1 PREADCSK
9 KRLSKVVGWRESM
22 ATATVTTFDLPAYGA
37 FFPTIVPRR
46 EGGRRKVPAKRKEL
60 WSAPSYLTAS

>member
-1 PREADCSK
+1 
-9 KRLSKVVGWRESM
+9 M